1 MGAITKRQGRRTII
15 NHIQNNELKAVKEF
29 VSSADYPYIY
39 HEIATGCDKTHGDQ
53 MLRNRLSQE
62 TKDAMR
68 AKDSARLSTL
78 RLINAAIK
86 DRDIAARSEDN
97 TTGVSDDD
105 ILKILA
111 KMIKQRRDSAEAYD
125 EGGRIELAERE
136 RAEIEVIQ
144 SFLPKQL
151 SETDV
156 RKAIADAIQE
166 TGANSIRDMGRI
178 MSVLKDRYAGQMD
191 FGKAGAEVKATLG

>member
-1 MGAITKRQGRRTII
+1 
-15 NHIQNNELKAVKEF
+15 
-29 VSSADYPYIY
+29 
-39 HEIATGCDKTHGDQ
+39 

-97 TTGVSDDD
+97 TTGVSDDE

-111 KMIKQRRDSAEAYD
+111 KMIKQRRDSAQAYD

-178 MSVLKDRYAGQMD
+178 MSVLKGRYAGQMD